1 MLLISRPAG
10 VLANHRWKRR
20 AVGVVSFLDF
30 SLPAIAESSHAQRCV
45 CSHCYSATNR
55 KTISLMLGDNYVGCL
70 CSARYSSSCIASM
83 LQIVSN
89 ERFQHDAH
97 ARAAQ
102 VLD

>member
-70 CSARYSSSCIASM
+70 CSARYSSSRNAS
-83 LQIVSN
+83 LRQIGSN
-89 ERFQHDAH
+89 ARFH
-97 ARAAQ
+97 RAAQ
-102 VLD
+102 WRA